1 MRSFIPAYPD
11 PNITPEEARRR
22 LPLDKV
28 VVGWYSNRRVRQ
40 SVTHYHPYHE
50 YIYMASGKAHYYV
63 NGGQYELH
71 PGELMLIPPGVVH
84 TGYYDT
90 YDRLIMQI
98 DDAFWRE
105 TLQILGPL
113 AEGCQIP
120 RELMIFHADVTDR
133 WQIRSLIEHA
143 ASAAA
148 IPEAHDKDLMYR
160 NILVGLVLVIRQA
173 IREDRF
179 GDFKAELFA
188 KYNLNSVNSRGF

>member
-71 PGELMLIPPGVVH
+71 PGELMLIPPGWSTPATTTPT
-84 TGYYDT
+84 TGSSYRST
-90 YDRLIMQI
+90 TPSGGRRCRSW
-98 DDAFWRE
+98 APW
-105 TLQILGPL
+105 
-113 AEGCQIP
+113 P
-120 RELMIFHADVTDR
+120 RAA
-133 WQIRSLIEHA
+133 RSPG
-143 ASAAA
+143 S
-148 IPEAHDKDLMYR
+148 
-160 NILVGLVLVIRQA
+160 
-173 IREDRF
+173 
-179 GDFKAELFA
+179 
-188 KYNLNSVNSRGF
+188 